1 MNVFSE
7 KTQTDHI
14 TGFETDN
21 VVCFIAGV
29 GSEPNRVFFTC
40 RGTLHAKDAFRTVL
54 PLAAGIHDIHIHWTS
69 TAAASTGDTFAF
81 IHLDTQQ

>member
-21 VVCFIAGV
+21 VVCFITVDGLE
-29 GSEPNRVFFTC
+29 SDRVFFTC

-54 PLAAGIHDIHIHWTS
+54 PFAAGIHDIHIHWTS